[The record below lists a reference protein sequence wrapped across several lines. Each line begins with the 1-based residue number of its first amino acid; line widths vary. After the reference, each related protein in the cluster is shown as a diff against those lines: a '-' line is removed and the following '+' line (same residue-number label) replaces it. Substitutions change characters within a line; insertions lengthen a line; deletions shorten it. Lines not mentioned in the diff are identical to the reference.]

1 MNLTNVHRRL
11 SEYNLGGIWGQNLP
25 VWWGIP
31 TCVVFWVLENNQPP
45 CPWKETGESTW
56 LSVPGPEKPG
66 PFWTQ
71 ASQEHQCLCLACD
84 PESSP
89 CLMGERGL
97 FPKTFRL
104 GAAYQF
110 HMVLG
115 LVPCLLWKEKWT
127 PELGHSSQPLF
138 FICPRQ
144 HKPKEDIRTQLG

>member
-1 MNLTNVHRRL
+1 MKGTNKYFCHF
-11 SEYNLGGIWGQNLP
+11 SECSFIGKKVIGTNSLENESHKCTQETLRIQSGGIWGQNLP

-31 TCVVFWVLENNQPP
+31 TCVVFWVPENNWPP
-45 CPWKETGESTW
+45 CPQKETGESTW
-56 LSVPGPEKPG
+56 LSMPGPERPG

-71 ASQEHQCLCLACD
+71 ASQEHQCVCLALD

-89 CLMGERGL
+89 CLMWERGL

-115 LVPCLLWKEKWT
+115 LVPCLL
-127 PELGHSSQPLF
+127 
-138 FICPRQ
+138 
-144 HKPKEDIRTQLG
+144 